1 MVMKYELKIIFI
13 LIFLFFISQIVGL
26 AILYKDIKV
35 EVIDGM
41 TEVVHTETIIGPRPD
56 FYGPQS
62 FIWMVSSILLMT
74 GVLLLLIRFEKINWV
89 KILFFSAS
97 FTTLS
102 VALGVLME
110 PIFAYTIA
118 FVLAVVKIFKPN
130 KITHNMIEMLMYS
143 GLVVLLVPLFDVTWM
158 IALLIVISVYDIYAV
173 WHSKHMV
180 KMANF
185 QIKSNI
191 FSGIFIPLKES
202 GKIGKKIKK
211 ATKKVK
217 QKTVKVQQAI
227 MGGGDV
233 AFPLLFSGVVMES
246 LIKVNQLT
254 KEMAFFKTL
263 IIPVMVTISL

>member
-1 MVMKYELKIIFI
+1 
-13 LIFLFFISQIVGL
+13 
-26 AILYKDIKV
+26 
-35 EVIDGM
+35 
-41 TEVVHTETIIGPRPD
+41 
-56 FYGPQS
+56 
-62 FIWMVSSILLMT
+62 
-74 GVLLLLIRFEKINWV
+74 
-89 KILFFSAS
+89 
-97 FTTLS
+97 
-102 VALGVLME
+102 
-110 PIFAYTIA
+110 
-118 FVLAVVKIFKPN
+118 
-130 KITHNMIEMLMYS
+130 MIEMLMYS

-263 IIPVMVTISL
+263 IIPVMVTISLLFLFFQGKRGKYYPGMPFITAGCLIGYAIVFLI